1 MRTTLSIVC
10 AIILLAGCQKSNN
23 NNTPATQNI
32 PPYVLSGLQSVT
44 LTNYQGSTGY
54 KAIPIAIEGD
64 GYTRE
69 LVTLTVSGL
78 PTGITID
85 STWVSSGYPTFN
97 TTLILYDT
105 SVTGA
110 ASGIHTV
117 TITATGAISGVKTYT
132 FQLTVADPPPCSQMV
147 VGKFFNCYSCTVGT
161 YTDSIYADPVAR
173 NKIWFTNFN
182 NSSHQVYALLN
193 CNTQVITVPVQ
204 VAGGN
209 TYSGSGTFYNNQI
222 NLSSFTINNTTSCYM
237 DIY

>member
-1 MRTTLSIVC
+1 MKTTLSIIC
-10 AIILLAGCQKSNN
+10 AMILLAACQKSNTS
-23 NNTPATQNI
+23 TPVNQNI

-54 KAIPIAIEGD
+54 KAIPIAIESD
-64 GYTRE
+64 GYARE

-78 PTGITID
+78 PAGITLD

-97 TTLILYDT
+97 TTLVLYDT
-105 SVTGA
+105 SATGA
-110 ASGIHTV
+110 ATGIHSVTV
-117 TITATGAISGVKTYT
+117 TATGAISGAKTYT
-132 FQLTVADPPPCSQMV
+132 FQLTVASPPPCSAMV
-147 VGKFFNCYSCTVGT
+147 TGKFYDCYSCTVGT
-161 YTDSIYADPVAR
+161 YTDSIYADPVAV

-182 NSSHQVYALLN
+182 NSGHQVYALLN
-193 CNTQVITVPVQ
+193 CNTQVITVPAQ

-209 TYSGSGTFYNNQI
+209 TYSGSGTLYNNEI